1 MSADS
6 GRSVVQYNVMEER
19 VARSTNEKIP
29 RWTLDWPLDIFRM
42 LKMDLPNGNKI
53 LTRKGKA
60 GVLIS

>member
-1 MSADS
+1 
-6 GRSVVQYNVMEER
+6 MEER

-60 GVLIS
+60 DVLIS